1 MGSDYQRYLA
11 QAATVADCQ
20 RIYEQELDRRGQEYR
35 QRDPQ
40 NYRPLLAAHEV
51 DYWILAENRAQQLA
65 GQRHSYGSLISRRSY

>member
-20 RIYEQELDRRGQEYR
+20 QIYEQELDRQGQEYR

-40 NYRPLLAAHEV
+40 NYRPLLAAHGV
-51 DYWILAENRAQQLA
+51 DYWIQEENGAQQLA
-65 GQRHSYGSLISRRSY
+65 GQRHR

>member
-20 RIYEQELDRRGQEYR
+20 QIYEQELDRQGQEYR

-40 NYRPLLAAHEV
+40 NYRP
-51 DYWILAENRAQQLA
+51 QQLA

>member
-11 QAATVADCQ
+11 RAATVADCQ

-35 QRDPQ
+35 
-40 NYRPLLAAHEV
+40 PLLAAHEV
-51 DYWILAENRAQQLA
+51 NYWILAENRAQQLA